1 MICKSALKRHNRFHR
16 AINESLSSGGAH
28 FRPLY
33 QSPGSAGEDAAGR
46 TQSPSTDFKIDEIKE
61 KAFQDGM
68 ESGRTESRTMLRA
81 SLSPGLTSFLKSYQD
96 LSNLEDTIQSQL
108 GAKVAALAGV
118 VAERILGEPAVIDAS
133 QIQRLFNNGTANE
146 NGFRLNIHPNDLQ
159 ALRTILS
166 ESGQAWTPR
175 LDLMFKANSAVQPGE
190 VRVEDHA
197 GPADSP
203 TIKAFADHLNSAQS
217 SAFDGK

>member
-1 MICKSALKRHNRFHR
+1 
-16 AINESLSSGGAH
+16 
-28 FRPLY
+28 
-33 QSPGSAGEDAAGR
+33 
-46 TQSPSTDFKIDEIKE
+46 
-61 KAFQDGM
+61 
-68 ESGRTESRTMLRA
+68 
-81 SLSPGLTSFLKSYQD
+81 
-96 LSNLEDTIQSQL
+96 
-108 GAKVAALAGV
+108 
-118 VAERILGEPAVIDAS
+118 
-133 QIQRLFNNGTANE
+133 
-146 NGFRLNIHPNDLQ
+146 
-159 ALRTILS
+159 LS